1 VKKIIKIKISK
12 FLVIKIT
19 QNSIYVL
26 TLGLKIIKLPSMN
39 PRHQG
44 LSKNTKT
51 LYPNFP
57 KNCNFDFVEISLKVL
72 FNNTCI
78 LGLNITKSPWCT
90 STHQGPSNGTKE
102 LGEGGGGVMGCCL
115 GEILTS

>member
-1 VKKIIKIKISK
+1 MTQK
-12 FLVIKIT
+12 FNI
-19 QNSIYVL
+19 VL

-39 PRHQG
+39 PTHQG
-44 LSKNTKT
+44 LSKDTKT

-57 KNCNFDFVEISLKVL
+57 KNCNFDFVEISLNIL

-78 LGLNITKSPWCT
+78 LGLNVTKSPWCT
-90 STHQGPSNGTKE
+90 STHQGPSNGTKSW
-102 LGEGGGGVMGCCL
+102 GGGGRSCVL